1 MKSSMQI
8 AFHWSFVGLKFL
20 ENIFIWGWYLYISQ
34 HRIKIKLLN
43 SHIILFY
50 VFSYGRDTN
59 IQDLKPGSLK
69 LHEEFLTF
77 NLNKELI
84 WA

>member
-1 MKSSMQI
+1 MKSSVQT
-8 AFHWSFVGLKFL
+8 ASHWSSVGLKFL

-34 HRIKIKLLN
+34 HRIKLLY
-43 SHIILFY
+43 SWIILLY

-69 LHEEFLTF
+69 LYEEFLTF
-77 NLNKELI
+77 HLIKKLI